1 MSDDVQGPIVAGWP
15 TGSRGF
21 DAYTEN
27 PAVFVPIWYLVSLM
41 FFRVVF
47 LYAKSLFSVFRSI
60 TIQRF
65 NSGGRMRK
73 RVGIYLRVS
82 TDGQTTQNQRREL
95 EAVASRSG
103 WEVVGIYEDA
113 GISGAKGRE
122 KRPGFDRLLRDATA
136 RKVDMIAAWS
146 VDRLGRSLQHL
157 VGLLQELQ
165 ALKCDL
171 YLHQQAI
178 DTSTPSGRAMFQMC
192 GVFAE
197 FERAII
203 VERVNA
209 GLKRAKRDGIKL
221 GRGKRKD
228 GSRSLDEE
236 RWGMSRAELEKRI
249 LRLRKDGTGI
259 LKIAK
264 TLGIGTSVVQGVV
277 RPFEGAVASA

>member
-1 MSDDVQGPIVAGWP
+1 
-15 TGSRGF
+15 
-21 DAYTEN
+21 
-27 PAVFVPIWYLVSLM
+27 
-41 FFRVVF
+41 
-47 LYAKSLFSVFRSI
+47 
-60 TIQRF
+60 
-65 NSGGRMRK
+65 MRK

-82 TDGQTTQNQRREL
+82 TDGQTTQNQCREL